1 MVGVRLSNGVQAA
14 FPSSDSPPRQGAA
27 FPALPGLLCTSVRK
41 EAGAPARRQPR
52 HCSDTRIT
60 HCPWLLCA
68 RVAGVRERLCHT
80 SRVCNVGPPDA
91 GRCASS
97 GASRRPAVPAHLHPR
112 RALSSELPLGGWV
125 GASPA
130 PGDERLGYLGAT
142 LVRLAPWRMQPVR
155 DSCQAIAI
163 WYLVQNGPL
172 NRVT

>member
-1 MVGVRLSNGVQAA
+1 MAYRPLSPHQTAPQGRTRLSQHC
-14 FPSSDSPPRQGAA
+14 PDSCAPP
-27 FPALPGLLCTSVRK
+27 F
-41 EAGAPARRQPR
+41 ERRQVHLPDA
-52 HCSDTRIT
+52 SLDTALTRESLT
-60 HCPWLLCA
+60 VPGSCA
-68 RVAGVRERLCHT
+68 RVAGVRGRLRHA

-142 LVRLAPWRMQPVR
+142 LVRLASWRMQPVR